1 MNKKIYCSEC
11 KREIKDGHSFFVD
24 AQPVCYE
31 CLFGQVEPVMI
42 YPIGKVSQIDADG
55 ISRIDLF
62 PYQQRFM
69 YKLEEEKWITVVYYL
84 HKVNAISTVFKR
96 GRESNGKEVGVFAS
110 RSPHRSSRIAISDVE
125 LIRICNFSIYI
136 KGLDAD
142 ENSPVLDIKVAK
154 GTIKNNMRNWNQ
166 EL

>member
-1 MNKKIYCSEC
+1 LNQKIYCSEC
-11 KREIKDGHSFFVD
+11 KREIKDGHSFYVD
-24 AQPVCYE
+24 DQPVCYE
-31 CLFGQVEPVMI
+31 CLFGKVEPVMI
-42 YPIGKVSQIDADG
+42 YPIGKVSQINADG

-84 HKVNAISTVFKR
+84 HQVNSINTVFKR
-96 GRESNGKEVGVFAS
+96 RKEGNGKEVGVFAS

-125 LIRICNFSIYI
+125 LIRICNFSLYV

-154 GTIKNNMRNWNQ
+154 K
-166 EL
+166 L